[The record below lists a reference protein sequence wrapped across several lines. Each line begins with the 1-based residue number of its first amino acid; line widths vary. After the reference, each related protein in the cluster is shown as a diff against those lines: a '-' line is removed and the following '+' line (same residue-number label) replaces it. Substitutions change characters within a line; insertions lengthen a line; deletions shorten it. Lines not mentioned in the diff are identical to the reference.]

1 MTHILFIGI
10 ELYSYILTFLPPSNF
25 RKPFEGGDSGSV
37 VYVKSGENRDAIAIL
52 KESRPKPQQH
62 IYNAILLHQAIHEI
76 QQDYPHLIS
85 DAQLYMP
92 EKHLKLDQPPM
103 SATSEDD
110 SQYTPEQPVFV

>member
-1 MTHILFIGI
+1 MF
-10 ELYSYILTFLPPSNF
+10 S
-25 RKPFEGGDSGSV
+25 RKPLVRGDSGSV

-52 KESRPKPQQH
+52 KERRPKPQQH

-92 EKHLKLDQPPM
+92 EKHLEPDQPQM
-103 SATSEDD
+103 SGTSEDD
-110 SQYTPEQPVFV
+110 SQYIPEQPVFV